1 MRRLLL
7 LSGGLDSTG
16 LAAWWRPDAALTID
30 YGQVSATGEERAA
43 RAIAQRLDVPWHH
56 LRVDCSRLG
65 SGLLAGAVPDPR
77 APVPEWWPFRNQLL
91 ATLASTW
98 AFPRGFESVVLGSVA
113 TDGQHLDGSAQ
124 FYAVLDKLV
133 SLQEGGLRIEAPA
146 IALTTTELLRR
157 IDLDSGVLG
166 FTHSCHRSSIAC
178 GTCPGC
184 VKRAAVLDE
193 LGRT

>member
-16 LAAWWRPDAALTID
+16 LAAWLRPDAALTID
-30 YGQVSATGEERAA
+30 YGQVSAAGEERAA
-43 RAIAQRLDVPWHH
+43 RSIAQRLGVAWHH
-56 LRVDCSRLG
+56 LRVDCSPLG
-65 SGLLAGAVPDPR
+65 SGFLAGSRPDPR

-91 ATLASTW
+91 ATLAAAW
-98 AFPRGFESVVLGSVA
+98 AFPLGFESLVFGSVT
-113 TDGQHLDGSAQ
+113 TDGRHLDGTAQ
-124 FYAVLDKLV
+124 FYAALDRLV
-133 SLQEGGLRIEAPA
+133 ALQEGGLRVEVPA
-146 IALTTTELLRR
+146 IEMTTADLLRR

-184 VKRAAVLDE
+184 VKRAWVLDQ